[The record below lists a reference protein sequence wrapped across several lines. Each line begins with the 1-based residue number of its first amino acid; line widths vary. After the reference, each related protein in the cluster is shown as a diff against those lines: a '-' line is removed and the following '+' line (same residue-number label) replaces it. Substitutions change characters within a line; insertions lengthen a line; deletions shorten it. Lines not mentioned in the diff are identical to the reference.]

1 MSSIKHHFKSIFKF
15 FLDVDKDERVKV
27 LLLTVGFFFVS
38 CVVFTCSLDLL
49 CFVLCIP
56 PTVVL
61 ALTRLTEFLSGT
73 RSPTTDRK
81 LGNQLF
87 IFAKTT
93 SLTVWLY
100 RNSNPD
106 ISFRR
111 GVPFP
116 LRR

>member
-1 MSSIKHHFKSIFKF
+1 MVPVHYVRRVSITAISAGSV
-15 FLDVDKDERVKV
+15 LQSVDFS
-27 LLLTVGFFFVS
+27 VGFFFVS